1 MPGHTGG
8 IVEYEM
14 PGDVTTYTAGATIT
28 GGQVVAITGA
38 DRTVQPAGATSL
50 VAAGVALHDAASG
63 DTDLAVARVGV
74 WPLTAAG
81 AITRGARVKAGA
93 AGTVSAWVSGT
104 DSAAAII
111 GYALEAIGDTLKG
124 RIRLTGL

>member
-1 MPGHTGG
+1 MPPTGG

-28 GGQVVAITGA
+28 GGQAVGITGA
-38 DRTVQPAGATSL
+38 DRTVQAAGATSL
-50 VAAGVALHDAASG
+50 IVAGVALHDAASG
-63 DTDLAVARVGV
+63 DIVSVARVGV
-74 WPLTAAG
+74 WPMTAAG

-111 GYALEAIGDTLKG
+111 GYALEAIADTFKG